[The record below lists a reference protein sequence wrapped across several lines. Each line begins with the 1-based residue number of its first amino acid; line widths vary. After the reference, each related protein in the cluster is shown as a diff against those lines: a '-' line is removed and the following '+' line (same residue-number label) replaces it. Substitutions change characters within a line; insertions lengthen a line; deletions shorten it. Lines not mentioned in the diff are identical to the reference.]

1 MDEVNKVSIP
11 LCRYEE
17 LLDIETRVNVLVDKL
32 DQGETVAEED
42 IYLILGYVKKYK
54 AVKDEKEK
62 KLKKFLEEMNNNKC
76 QESELATES
85 TEAEKASVV
94 QNKKSGEI

>member
-11 LCRYEE
+11 LCRYKE
-17 LLDIETRVNVLVDKL
+17 LIDIETRVQVLVDKL
-32 DQGETVAEED
+32 EQGETVAEED

-62 KLKKFLEEMNNNKC
+62 KLKKFLEEMNINARN
-76 QESELATES
+76 
-85 TEAEKASVV
+85 
-94 QNKKSGEI
+94 QN

>member
-1 MDEVNKVSIP
+1 MDEVNKISIP
-11 LCRYEE
+11 ICRYEE
-17 LLDIETRVNVLVDKL
+17 LIDIETRVNVLVDKL

>member
-1 MDEVNKVSIP
+1 MDEVNKVTVP

-17 LLDIETRVNVLVDKL
+17 LIDIETRVNVLVDKL

-62 KLKKFLEEMNNNKC
+62 KLKKFLEEMNNKC
-76 QESELATES
+76 QESESATRN
-85 TEAEKASVV
+85 TEAEKESVAP
-94 QNKKSGEI
+94 I

>member
-1 MDEVNKVSIP
+1 MDEVNKISIP
-11 LCRYEE
+11 ICRYKE
-17 LLDIETRVNVLVDKL
+17 LIDIETRVNVLVDKL

>member
-1 MDEVNKVSIP
+1 MDGVDRVSIP
-11 LCRYEE
+11 LCRYEK
-17 LLDIETRVNVLVDKL
+17 LLDIETRVQVLVEKL

-62 KLKKFLEEMNNNKC
+62 KLKKFLEEMNNKC
-76 QESELATES
+76 QESESATGS
-85 TEAEKASVV
+85 TEAEKEPAVP
-94 QNKKSGEI
+94 I